1 MQVIGLIGS
10 IDKSDYVIN
19 LAKVLRISS
28 KTVLVIDATSDKK
41 YKYII
46 PTLNIE
52 DEEYVTQYDR
62 IDFAVGFESMSA
74 VENYMAA
81 QKINIGLYDYI
92 ILDIDS
98 SKGYEYFRSR
108 GVDKQYFFMDTSILC
123 LHKSKEIVK
132 TMKVYN
138 TEELKLKLTR
148 VFYRAYLTRTA
159 EKYFENKIEE
169 LDVEWNENSYE
180 IPEYEQDKMVNI
192 DSQISGM
199 IMLKKHSREYI
210 RTLAEMTTEILS
222 EVSSKEVLNL
232 IKRGKN

>member
-1 MQVIGLIGS
+1 MQVIGLIGYV
-10 IDKSDYVIN
+10 DKSDFLIN
-19 LAKVLRISS
+19 LAKTLRMSN
-28 KTVLVIDATSDKK
+28 KTVLVIDATSEKRL
-41 YKYII
+41 KYII

-52 DEEYVTQYDR
+52 DTEYVTQYDR

-74 VENYMAA
+74 VENYMTS

-92 ILDIDS
+92 LLDIDS

-108 GVDKQYFFMDTSILC
+108 GIDKQYFFMDTTIMC
-123 LHKSKEIVK
+123 LAKSREIVK

-159 EKYFENKIEE
+159 EKYFEDKIAE
-169 LDVEWNENSYE
+169 LDIEWTENSYE
-180 IPEYEQDKMVNI
+180 IPEYEQDKMANI
-192 DSQISGM
+192 DSQISG
-199 IMLKKHSREYI
+199 IIGFKKHSREYI
-210 RTLAEMTTEILS
+210 RVIAEMTTEMLG

>member
-1 MQVIGLIGS
+1 
-10 IDKSDYVIN
+10 
-19 LAKVLRISS
+19 
-28 KTVLVIDATSDKK
+28 
-41 YKYII
+41 
-46 PTLNIE
+46 
-52 DEEYVTQYDR
+52 
-62 IDFAVGFESMSA
+62 MSA

-199 IMLKKHSREYI
+199 IILKK
-210 RTLAEMTTEILS
+210 L
-222 EVSSKEVLNL
+222 
-232 IKRGKN
+232 